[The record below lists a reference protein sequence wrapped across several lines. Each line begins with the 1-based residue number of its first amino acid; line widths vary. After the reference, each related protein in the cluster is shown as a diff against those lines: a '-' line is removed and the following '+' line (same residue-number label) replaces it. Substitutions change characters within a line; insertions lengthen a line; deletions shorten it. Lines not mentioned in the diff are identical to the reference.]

1 MRYDGYSKESSSASR
16 VPMHRSRSSD
26 ALRMRSTDVGGT
38 SKKKLSGGEHSLCVP
53 PAMEQIL
60 SVTRATSTPL
70 GAFRNSTPTTED
82 TMHSRESLCEEPL
95 DGKLV
100 LDESTE
106 DNQHVISEVDGKS
119 EPPVDEGVHLAED
132 KTESSVPDG
141 GKRILS
147 ADASTYVKNIQSGA
161 EVGGESPLSA
171 IHKRMNSESSNGSTS
186 VVTFPGD
193 CKHQGSDS
201 AFSFTNSSLN
211 TGSRSSSEGISP
223 ACEGQEGR
231 LSATGVSP
239 QPRKGPPYDSPKYPH
254 ISKEDVPSG
263 KKTSV
268 PRKQSKEDIDMLS
281 LQQKFKELE
290 SKVAELD
297 NQVTSLRQVPPFTSS
312 GSQQRPSHFSDLD
325 YQFEKLTSEL
335 SILDFLSN
343 DTPTSEGGSI
353 RSVPG
358 FYASGSSKH
367 IHHSVHQKTHQSS
380 KIRKISAP
388 SKSAS
393 NSQTQSPSVPCS
405 KSHSQSLSHTRSY
418 SPSGSPQPT
427 LNQNSEPQS
436 SKSSPRASESSEV
449 GTPPIQ
455 DDVLMEKGILQHGP
469 ERMV

>member
-1 MRYDGYSKESSSASR
+1 
-16 VPMHRSRSSD
+16 
-26 ALRMRSTDVGGT
+26 
-38 SKKKLSGGEHSLCVP
+38 
-53 PAMEQIL
+53 
-60 SVTRATSTPL
+60 
-70 GAFRNSTPTTED
+70 
-82 TMHSRESLCEEPL
+82 MHSRESLCEEPL

-100 LDESTE
+100 LDETTE
-106 DNQHVISEVDGKS
+106 DNQLVNEVDGKT
-119 EPPVDEGVHLAED
+119 EPPVDEGVHLVSED
-132 KTESSVPDG
+132 KTESTAPDG
-141 GKRILS
+141 GKRIVS
-147 ADASTYVKNIQSGA
+147 TDASTYVKNIQSGA

-171 IHKRMNSESSNGSTS
+171 IHKRMNSESSSGSTS
-186 VVTFPGD
+186 VVAFPGD

-254 ISKEDVPSG
+254 ISKEDVPSA
-263 KKTSV
+263 KKTTVS
-268 PRKQSKEDIDMLS
+268 RKQSKEDIDMLS
-281 LQQKFKELE
+281 LQLKFKELE

-297 NQVTSLRQVPPFTSS
+297 SQVTSLRQVPPFTSS
-312 GSQQRPSHFSDLD
+312 GSQQRPSQFSELD

-335 SILDFLSN
+335 SILDFLSH

-367 IHHSVHQKTHQSS
+367 IHHSVHQKTDHPAHQGS

-405 KSHSQSLSHTRSY
+405 KSHSQSLGHTRSY
-418 SPSGSPQPT
+418 SPSGSPKPT

-436 SKSSPRASESSEV
+436 PKSSPRASESSEV
-449 GTPPIQ
+449 GNSPNQ